1 MLEKFRVETQIA
13 VTDMK
18 RAKEFYEGKL
28 GLVPGGFPFGG
39 VEMFNGAE
47 GTKFFIYQ
55 RETISPALNTVMS
68 FHVEDIE
75 NLVAGLKERGVVFKD
90 YDMADFKTIDS
101 IATMGPLKS
110 AWFKDPD
117 GNILALY
124 QM

>member
-18 RAKEFYEGKL
+18 RGKEFYEDKL
-28 GLVPGGFPFGG
+28 GFEAGGFPFEG
-39 VEMFNGAE
+39 VEMYTAAE
-47 GTKFFIYQ
+47 GTRFFVYQ
-55 RETISPALNTVMS
+55 RETVTPATNTAMS
-68 FHVEDIE
+68 FHVENIE
-75 NLVAGLKERGVVFKD
+75 ELVASLKKNGVVFED
-90 YDMADFKTIDS
+90 YDMPDFKTTNS
-101 IATMGPLKS
+101 IATMGPIKS